1 MSKHDLPAGWTWV
14 KFGDVAKQMKD
25 TVDPDTSD
33 LERYVAGGHMDTDHL
48 KIRRWG
54 LVGDG
59 YLGPAFHRKFQK
71 GQILYGSRRTYLRKV
86 AVADFDGICANT
98 TFVIE
103 ARPSKIHPPLLP
115 FIMQSEP
122 FVAHSIN
129 NSRGSTNPYINWKDI
144 AKYEFALPPLNEQ
157 RRIAEVLWA
166 LEDTINKWEISL
178 KATRKTLVAL
188 RENVICSPKYA
199 RYKLESL
206 LGDIVAGKSVVGVN
220 EPAQSGEYGVLKV
233 SSVNGDGFQPEENK
247 RLIHP
252 NDFIPEYSVRQHDLL
267 ITRANTKE
275 LVGRV
280 SLVERDYTNLM
291 LCDKTLRLDVDEV
304 RISKRYLLEV
314 LHSTELRL
322 QIEARATGTSGS
334 MKNISQNDIRSL
346 LVPLPT
352 IEEQLDIDSRIE
364 YMYEQ
369 IRNIQ
374 LHLRH
379 MTKLKRSLVSSL
391 Q

>member
-1 MSKHDLPAGWTWV
+1 MSREAWEKV
-14 KFGDVAKQMKD
+14 RFGDVAREVRD
-25 TVDPDTSD
+25 TEQDPLAKGITRYVGLADLDPDSIQ
-33 LERYVAGGHMDTDHL
+33 L
-48 KIRRWG
+48 KRWSEIA
-54 LVGDG
+54 DG
-59 YLGPAFHRKFQK
+59 ETTFTRLFRK
-71 GQILYGSRRTYLRKV
+71 GQMLFGRRRAYQRKA
-86 AVADFDGICANT
+86 AVAPFDGICSGDII
-98 TFVIE
+98 VME
-103 ARPSKIHPPLLP
+103 AKPDKLLPELLP
-115 FIMQSEP
+115 FLIHTDGFFDYAIQTS
-122 FVAHSIN
+122 A
-129 NSRGSTNPYINWKDI
+129 GSLSPRTKWSHL
-144 AKYEFALPPLNEQ
+144 AKYEFALPLLDEQ

>member
-1 MSKHDLPAGWTWV
+1 MSREAWEKV
-14 KFGDVAKQMKD
+14 RFGDVAREVRD
-25 TVDPDTSD
+25 TEQDPLAKGITRYVGLADLDPDSIQ
-33 LERYVAGGHMDTDHL
+33 L
-48 KIRRWG
+48 KRWSEIA
-54 LVGDG
+54 DG
-59 YLGPAFHRKFQK
+59 ETTFTRLFRK
-71 GQILYGSRRTYLRKV
+71 GQMLFGRRRAYQRKA
-86 AVADFDGICANT
+86 AVAPFDGICSGDII
-98 TFVIE
+98 VME
-103 ARPSKIHPPLLP
+103 AKPDKLLPELLP
-115 FIMQSEP
+115 FLIHTDGFFDYAIQTS
-122 FVAHSIN
+122 A
-129 NSRGSTNPYINWKDI
+129 GSLSPRTKWSHL
-144 AKYEFALPPLNEQ
+144 AKYEFALPLLDEQ

-352 IEEQLDIDSRIE
+352 MEEQLDIDSRIE
-364 YMYEQ
+364 YLYEQ

-374 LHLRH
+374 LHLKH
-379 MTKLKRSLVSSL
+379 ITQLKRSLVSSL